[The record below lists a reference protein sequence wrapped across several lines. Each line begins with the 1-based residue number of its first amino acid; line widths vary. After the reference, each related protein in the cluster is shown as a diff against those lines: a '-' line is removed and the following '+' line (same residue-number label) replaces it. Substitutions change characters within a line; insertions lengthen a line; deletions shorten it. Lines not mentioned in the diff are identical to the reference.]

1 MSYELH
7 VEVSKMSIIVTVAVV
22 AGLAALLIA
31 ALLSVAHDLLS
42 RFVLE
47 SDLPSNEVRIEHID
61 RAPDRPKP
69 SNQQIAD
76 AELDC

>member
-47 SDLPSNEVRIEHID
+47 SNFHSNE
-61 RAPDRPKP
+61 ARPHEQSPMHLARKH
-69 SNQQIAD
+69 
-76 AELDC
+76 E

>member
-22 AGLAALLIA
+22 ASLAALLIA

-61 RAPDRPKP
+61 RAPDRP